1 MATSNRLP
9 DTVRPETYSIE
20 LRPDLG
26 DFTFRGSESIRI
38 RVARPVKTIILNAKE
53 LQVHEA
59 TVRSSRGRPVPA
71 ARIDTEPTTERVRL
85 TFADPIPKG
94 AATLALG
101 FTGTLNDQLAGFYR
115 SKYTTTAGK
124 EGYMAATQFEATD
137 ARRAFPCWDEPAA
150 KASFEVTLIVPDGMA
165 AVSNTPV
172 LQDERLVD
180 GTHRVRFA
188 KTPTMSTYLLA
199 FVIGPLE
206 ALKGSMAGKTEL
218 GVWAL
223 PDRVGHGRWALESA
237 SRILSYLNEYYGI
250 PYPLEKLDHVALQDF
265 AAGAMENWGAI
276 TYRERILLFDPSTSS
291 AQTSQNIVD
300 VIAHETAHMWFGD
313 LVTMAWW
320 DDLWLNESFASWMG
334 NKAVDALHP
343 EWRMWTQ
350 FLLFDTIRGLSLDG
364 LRNSHPIEVRVED
377 PAEIREIFDEIS
389 YSKGASILWM
399 LEQFLGEDA
408 FRRGL
413 RRYLNAHR
421 YGNARTEDLWTA
433 LEDVS
438 RKPVRALMGTWTK
451 QTGFP
456 LVDVQISRKAKE
468 ATVRLTQSRFLYEHL
483 AGAPAGKALWK
494 VPVRIARAGA
504 PEVERSL
511 MEKRTETRKV
521 AKGKRPPDRDWIK
534 VNAGQSGFY
543 RVNYPPEEWDRLR
556 RAVVAGELEAEDRL
570 GLQNDAYALTV
581 AGYLPA
587 MSFLEL
593 TSAYRDED
601 NTTVWQGIADSLMG
615 FESLIAD
622 RPYLDSFYEYA
633 RDLFR
638 PVVAR
643 TGWAPK
649 KGEGHLDALRRMTVL
664 SRLGH
669 YLDRPVLDEA
679 SRRFADSLKDP
690 ASLPPDLRSVVYGL
704 VAQEADEATYE
715 TLWGLEQK
723 SALQEEQVRLLLA
736 LTRPRGE
743 SLLRETLARALSD
756 AVRFQDAP
764 IVIRGVATSRP
775 SVGRDLA
782 WTFIK
787 ANWDE
792 LYRRYSPSGFL
803 IRGLAA
809 VPETFASANRARE
822 IEAFFKSHPSPG
834 VRRTV
839 KQVMEKIRVNAAWLR
854 RNDKALA
861 AWFRGHEPSTARE

>member
-1 MATSNRLP
+1 MATAHRLP

-20 LRPDLG
+20 LRPNLG
-26 DFTFRGSESIRI
+26 EFTFRGSESIRI
-38 RVARPVKTIILNAKE
+38 RVARPTKTIILNAKDLE
-53 LQVHEA
+53 VQEA
-59 TVRSSRGRPVPA
+59 TVRSSRGRSVPA
-71 ARIDTEPTTERVRL
+71 ARIDTDPAAERLRL
-85 TFADPIPKG
+85 TFKETIPKG
-94 AATLALG
+94 SATLALA
-101 FTGTLNDQLAGFYR
+101 FTGALNDQLAGFYR
-115 SKYTTTAGK
+115 SKYTTAAGK
-124 EGYMAATQFEATD
+124 EGYMAATQFESTD

-172 LQDERLVD
+172 LRDERLED
-180 GTHRVRFA
+180 GTRRVRFA

-206 ALKGSMAGKTEL
+206 VLKGSTRGKTEI

-237 SRILSYLNEYYGI
+237 SRILDYLNEYYGI

-276 TYRERILLFDPSTSS
+276 TYRERILLFDPATSS

-334 NKAVDALHP
+334 NKTVDALHP
-343 EWRMWTQ
+343 DWRMWTQ
-350 FLLFDTIRGLSLDG
+350 FLL
-364 LRNSHPIEVRVED
+364 
-377 PAEIREIFDEIS
+377 FDEIS

-413 RRYLNAHR
+413 RGYLKAHR
-421 YGNARTEDLWTA
+421 YGNARTEDLWSA
-433 LEDVS
+433 LEDAS
-438 RKPVRALMGTWTK
+438 RQRVRSLMGTWTK
-451 QTGFP
+451 QIGFP
-456 LVDVQISRKAKE
+456 LLDMRVSRNGKV
-468 ATVRLTQSRFLYEHL
+468 ATVRLTQSRFLYEHI
-483 AGAPAGKALWK
+483 AGAPGGKTLWK

-504 PEVERSL
+504 PETGRFL
-511 MEKRTETRKV
+511 MEKRTETRPV
-521 AKGKRPPDRDWIK
+521 PKGTRPSPRDWIK

-543 RVNYPPEEWDRLR
+543 RVNYPPDEWDRLR
-556 RAVVAGELEAEDRL
+556 RAVAAGELEARDRL

-587 MSFLEL
+587 TSFLEL
-593 TSAYRDED
+593 TSAYKDED
-601 NTTVWQGIADSLMG
+601 DTTVWQGISDSLIG

-622 RPYLDSFYEYA
+622 RPYLDSFYGYA

-643 TGWAPK
+643 TGWVPK
-649 KGEGHLDALRRMTVL
+649 KGEGHLGALRRMTVL
-664 SRLGH
+664 ARLGH
-669 YLDRPVLDEA
+669 YLEEPVLDEA
-679 SRRFADSLKDP
+679 SRHFATSLKDSS
-690 ASLPPDLRSVVYGL
+690 SLSPDLRAVVYGL
-704 VAQEADEATYE
+704 AAQEADEATYE
-715 TLWGLEQK
+715 TLWQLEQK
-723 SALQEEQVRLLLA
+723 SALQEEQVRLLIA
-736 LTRPRGE
+736 LTRPRRE

-782 WTFIK
+782 WAFIK

-809 VPETFASANRARE
+809 VPETFAGTDRARD
-822 IEAFFKSHPSPG
+822 IEAFFKAHPSPG

-854 RNDKALA
+854 RNDKDLA
-861 AWFRGHEPSTARE
+861 TWFREHSARTGRH